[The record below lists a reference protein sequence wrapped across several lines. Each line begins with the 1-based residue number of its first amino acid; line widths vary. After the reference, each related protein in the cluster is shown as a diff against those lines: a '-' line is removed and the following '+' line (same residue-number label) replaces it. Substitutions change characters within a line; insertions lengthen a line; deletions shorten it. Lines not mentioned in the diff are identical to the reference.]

1 MAGDSGAP
9 ARLGAVPSRGAGR
22 GGHCPRGFK
31 HRDPPPRPRVP
42 VTLPAPAQTPHKCH
56 QRTSCFRLKRN
67 AECKRPVCQ
76 TRAGG
81 SREGVLKAQQGSSNS
96 ISNSKSSYTSHF
108 VRAGSLSSEPGC
120 QKSETSPSGL
130 RLCLEVQHKTLGLPG
145 EKRGFAHAEGCV
157 SPRPRRGGSSVARPP
172 SRPKSKS
179 QFYGSLCQERWRGKA
194 QIEISHDPTAFAGSG
209 RGHSAL
215 PHPTPSFTQTPEAPR
230 SQKHPFHRLPRL
242 PRPFSPQRLESGA
255 GKERQAGRAS
265 ASASTV
271 SVGPPREGQ
280 VWTLSRP
287 PRPPPRWK
295 GPLFCSAPGSP
306 PPPPAAQSFAGSGP
320 TETSPS
326 RPRRLGPAASP
337 HAPRRI
343 HSRRRPGQALH
354 FLCRGGG

>member
-1 MAGDSGAP
+1 MGGWRQRGSSPGSGLCP
-9 ARLGAVPSRGAGR
+9 AEGR
-22 GGHCPRGFK
+22 GGAGTVPEVLNTGIPH
-31 HRDPPPRPRVP
+31 PRPRVP

-67 AECKRPVCQ
+67 AEYKRPVCQ

-81 SREGVLKAQQGSSNS
+81 SRDGVLKAQQGSSNS

-157 SPRPRRGGSSVARPP
+157 SPRRGGSSVARPP

-194 QIEISHDPTAFAGSG
+194 QIEISHDPAAFAGPG

-230 SQKHPFHRLPRL
+230 SQKHPLRRLPRL

-265 ASASTV
+265 ASASAV

-287 PRPPPRWK
+287 LRPPLLE
-295 GPLFCSAPGSP
+295 GAPLLLCPWQPASSSRSP
-306 PPPPAAQSFAGSGP
+306 VL
-320 TETSPS
+320 
-326 RPRRLGPAASP
+326 RRLRA
-337 HAPRRI
+337 H
-343 HSRRRPGQALH
+343 
-354 FLCRGGG
+354 